1 MVSVVALTLFVL
13 LASLAWKTGITVDE
27 PSHLVSA
34 HLYWEGRDNLK
45 PGDMPPLIRIV
56 GGWVPRLLGLP
67 LPSPEDAS
75 WKNGHEWD
83 VSLQMMI
90 GKTNPGIYRYFFWS
104 RIALMVFPLSTL
116 VLLWWWARE
125 LMGPW
130 PAMLAAVMFALSPSV
145 LGHGALFKNDLAAT
159 FGFLLFWY
167 RAWRFW
173 REPNPR
179 STLWLAAGLLAA
191 VLAKFSML
199 VLIPIGL
206 LLAATRYWRGL
217 PVLILTLWIGVNAAW
232 QFQTDALKP
241 AEFEAWSANP
251 NVPKPLITFVRVAS
265 AIPTPPRMWRGA
277 MSLVESN
284 GDAAPIYFLGQLHP
298 GGHPLYFATALAL
311 KIPASLQ
318 ILMAGGLALC
328 AVSLARGRL
337 RADDSFWLLPAF
349 LYLGLASMSNLQ
361 LGSRLVLPA
370 IPFLLLIAARALD
383 VASPKRRAFCALL
396 VVWLAIRM
404 VTAYPYYLS
413 FFNYWAGGP
422 DRGLDYL
429 SDSNIDWGQDLPSLR
444 RYVLDNDIPKIDLAY
459 FGTDNPHNYLPNSR
473 LSTIVPPWSDD
484 LVKSDRYDPR
494 PGYYAISATL
504 LTGQFFAER
513 YRGYFGEFRNRQPI
527 AKAGYSIFIY
537 RIP

>member
-1 MVSVVALTLFVL
+1 MSAIALVLFALLVSV
-13 LASLAWKTGITVDE
+13 AWKTGVTVDE

-34 HLYWEGRDNLK
+34 KLYWEGRDHLK

-67 LPSPEDAS
+67 LPAADHPC
-75 WKNGHEWD
+75 WKTGHEWD

-90 GKTNPGIYRYFFWS
+90 GRKNPDIYRYYFWA
-104 RIALMVFPLSTL
+104 RVALMVFPLGTL
-116 VLLWWWARE
+116 LLLWWWARE

-130 PAMLAAVMFALSPSV
+130 PGLLAAAMFALSPSV

-167 RAWRFW
+167 RVWRFW
-173 REPNPR
+173 GQPDPR
-179 STLWLAAGLLAA
+179 SALWLAIGLLAA

-206 LLAATRYWRGL
+206 LLTAVRYWRGL
-217 PVLILTLWIGVNAAW
+217 PVVILTLWIGVNAAW
-232 QFQTDALKP
+232 QFETDALKP
-241 AEFEAWSANP
+241 AEFAAWSANP
-251 NVPKPLITFVRVAS
+251 AVPKSLLGFVRAAS
-265 AIPTPPRMWRGA
+265 AIPTPPRLWRGA

-284 GDAAPIYFLGQLHP
+284 GDAAPIYFLGQLHA

-311 KIPASLQ
+311 KIPAALQ
-318 ILMAGGLALC
+318 ILMAVGFAFCVLALF
-328 AVSLARGRL
+328 RQRL
-337 RADDSFWLLPAF
+337 GSHDAFWLLPGF
-349 LYLGLASMSNLQ
+349 LYLGLASASNLQ

-370 IPFLLLIAARALD
+370 IPFLLLIAARCLD
-383 VASPKRRAFCALL
+383 IESPKRRAFCVVLL
-396 VVWLAIRM
+396 AWLAVRM
-404 VTAYPYYLS
+404 FTAYPYYLS

-422 DRGLDYL
+422 DHGLDYL

-444 RYVLDNDIPKIDLAY
+444 RYVLDNNLPKIHFAY
-459 FGTDNPHNYLPNSR
+459 FGTDNPHNYLDNTR
-473 LSTIVPPWSDD
+473 LATIVPPWSED
-484 LVKSDRYDPR
+484 LVKSDRFAPE

-513 YRGYFGEFRNRQPI
+513 FRGYFGEFRNRQPV